1 MESAKH
7 EINKESLMKLVG
19 KPVVESLAILSETL
33 TIGEAESAA
42 RVLAD
47 AFGDRCSFAKLL
59 GADSAERRENEKKL
73 LTGFQ
78 NNLNLLIEKTW
89 VEKSDEE
96 LKEQVLYRLKLFC
109 ARLSE
114 YRYAD
119 SYNDF
124 MEIIHDTVYLMFGQ
138 QAKKDDFSEYALRI
152 DPEFGIFWQYVET
165 LAGKDHSLKE
175 KKACEICRVMLLL
188 GMVFLA
194 NY

>member
-1 MESAKH
+1 MDTAKH
-7 EINKESLMKLVG
+7 EIDKKSFMELVG
-19 KPVVESLAILSETL
+19 MPVVDALTVLSESATSSEV
-33 TIGEAESAA
+33 EASA
-42 RVLAD
+42 RVLAGV
-47 AFGDRCSFAKLL
+47 FGDGGCFSRLF
-59 GADSAERRENEKKL
+59 GPDNAERRENEQKL
-73 LTGFQ
+73 LTSFQ

-124 MEIIHDTVYLMFGQ
+124 MEIIRDTVYLMFGQ
-138 QAKKDDFSEYALRI
+138 QAKKTDFSEYAMRI

-165 LAGKDHSLKE
+165 LADKDHALKE
-175 KKACEICRVMLLL
+175 KKECETCRIMLLL
-188 GMVFLA
+188 GMIFLA

>member
-1 MESAKH
+1 ME
-7 EINKESLMKLVG
+7 LVG
-19 KPVVESLAILSETL
+19 RPVIDSLTVLSGAAAA
-33 TIGEAESAA
+33 GEVESAA
-42 RVLAD
+42 RVLAG
-47 AFGDRCSFAKLL
+47 AFGDRGNFAKLL

-73 LTGFQ
+73 LTSFQ

-124 MEIIHDTVYLMFGQ
+124 MEIIRDTVYLMFGP
-138 QAKKDDFSEYALRI
+138 QAKKDEFSEYAMRI
-152 DPEFGIFWQYVET
+152 DPDFGIFWQYVEM
-165 LAGKDHSLKE
+165 LADKDHQLKE
-175 KKACEICRVMLLL
+175 KKACDVCRIMLLL

>member
-1 MESAKH
+1 MVTAKH
-7 EINKESLMKLVG
+7 EIDKNTLLELVG
-19 KPVVESLAILSETL
+19 KPVVDSLAVLSGVSA
-33 TIGEAESAA
+33 IGEVETAA

-47 AFGDRCSFAKLL
+47 AFGDNGNFAKLL
-59 GADSAERRENEKKL
+59 GADNAERRENEKKL
-73 LTGFQ
+73 LTSFQ

-89 VEKSDEE
+89 IEKSDEE

-124 MEIIHDTVYLMFGQ
+124 MEIIRDTVYLMFGQ
-138 QAKKDDFSEYALRI
+138 QVQKAEFSEYAMRI
-152 DPEFGIFWQYVET
+152 DPDFGIFWQYVEM
-165 LAGKDHSLKE
+165 LADKDHQLKE
-175 KKACEICRVMLLL
+175 KKACEVCRIMLLL